1 VEFRYDTSYQPPAPV
16 VEVIIVSAT
25 ENVSVG
31 PLPALVDS
39 GPDGTLVPL
48 DYLLEIRA
56 PVTVEMSI
64 RSQWGERRRM
74 LLYLVDVRL
83 GRLTLPGIEVVGDEL
98 SNEIVLGRDVLNR
111 MRVLLNG
118 PAQAV
123 QVSE

>member
-1 VEFRYDTSYQPPAPV
+1 MEFRYDTSYQPPAPV

-83 GRLTLPGIEVVGDEL
+83 GRLTLPAIEVVGDEL

>member
-1 VEFRYDTSYQPPAPV
+1 MEFRYDTSYQPPAPV